1 MALERPLPTPPL
13 PDRVLAYLS
22 AHTTL
27 NLATHGPAGLWAAA
41 VLYVHEGVNLY
52 FTSVAESRHGQN
64 LLETSLA
71 AGTVNHDSASWLEMK
86 GIQLEGRVE
95 TVADVDERQRVA
107 TAYLARFPFSS
118 ALWHGVSDPAVIAR
132 DPGIHLFFR
141 VTPARLFFIDN
152 EHHPEGREELALGR

>member
-95 TVADVDERQRVA
+95 TVADVD
-107 TAYLARFPFSS
+107 
-118 ALWHGVSDPAVIAR
+118 
-132 DPGIHLFFR
+132 
-141 VTPARLFFIDN
+141 
-152 EHHPEGREELALGR
+152 